1 MPEYIYG
8 HRGARAL
15 LPENT
20 IQAFQAAI
28 DGGANAIETDVHLT
42 SDGKVVVFHDATG
55 ERIAGK
61 PDAIASTTSAEAL
74 SWDVGYQHVDSQG
87 NRPFMGQ
94 GFRMPLLKELLE
106 TFPGLRINIDIK
118 PGSTAA
124 AAVVDIIRRHGNPKD
139 VLLTSFSDAVRTR
152 LQDLG
157 YAGPIGLGKNECLR
171 ALLLPR
177 FIIRKR
183 WKAGTRIQVP
193 PAFGPFKLASRRF
206 IDKAHAAGLK
216 VDFWTIDEPDVARA
230 LVQMGADGIMSDNPA
245 VIAEALRS

>member
-20 IQAFQAAI
+20 IQAFRAAI

-42 SDGKVVVFHDATG
+42 SDGQVVVFHDTTG

-61 PDAIASTTSAEAL
+61 PAAIASTASNEAL
-74 SWDVGYQHVDSQG
+74 GWDVGYQHVDDYG
-87 NRPFMGQ
+87 NRPFLGK

-106 TFPGLRINIDIK
+106 EFPGLRINIDIK
-118 PGSTAA
+118 PGSAAA
-124 AAVVDIIRRHGNPKD
+124 AAVVDIIRRHGKPKD

-152 LQDLG
+152 LQELS
-157 YAGPIGLGKNECLR
+157 YEGPIGLGKNECLR
-171 ALLLPR
+171 ALLLPA
-177 FIIRKR
+177 FMIRGR
-183 WKAGTRIQVP
+183 WKPGTRIQVP
-193 PAFGPFKLASRRF
+193 PSFGPFKLASRRF
-206 IDKAHAAGLK
+206 IAKAHAVGLK
-216 VDFWTIDEPDVARA
+216 VDFWTIDEPTMAKS

-245 VIAEALRS
+245 VIAKALRS

>member
-8 HRGARAL
+8 HRGARAI

-20 IQAFQAAI
+20 MQAFQAAI

-42 SDGKVVVFHDATG
+42 SDGQVVVFHDATA

-61 PDAIASTTSAEAL
+61 PHAIASTTCTEAL
-74 SWDVGYQHVDSQG
+74 SWDVGYQHVDNHG

-106 TFPGLRINIDIK
+106 AFSGVRINIDIK
-118 PGSTAA
+118 PGPAAA
-124 AAVVDIIRRHGNPKD
+124 AAVVDIIRRHGSPKD

-157 YAGPIGLGKNECLR
+157 YEGPIGLGKNECLR
-171 ALLLPR
+171 ALLLPS
-177 FIIRKR
+177 FMIRGR
-183 WKAGTRIQVP
+183 WKSGTRIQVP

-206 IDKAHAAGLK
+206 INKAHAAGLK
-216 VDFWTIDEPDVARA
+216 VDFWTIDEPSMAKS

-245 VIAEALRS
+245 VIAKALRS